1 MTGDDRRERIMDA
14 YQSPRWRLPLL
25 AIGQAQKELYHNESL
40 ILLDFLVH
48 PVVQDIAND
57 PANLTP
63 TPGECWIV
71 GSNPLGDWAG
81 KAQQIAGWTD
91 SGWRYI
97 APQRLM
103 CCRILGSAL
112 AMRFDG
118 AQWQSAANIPALEP
132 SSATIAQLVESLNA
146 IIALLRL
153 HNFIPLS
160 D

>member
-1 MTGDDRRERIMDA
+1 MDI

-40 ILLDFLVH
+40 ILLDFLSH

-57 PANLTP
+57 PANLAP
-63 TPGECWIV
+63 APGECWII
-71 GSNPLGDWAG
+71 GPEPLGEWAG

-97 APQRLM
+97 VPQSLM
-103 CCRILGSAL
+103 SCRILATAL
-112 AMRFDG
+112 AVRFDG
-118 AQWQSAANIPALEP
+118 AQWQSAATIPALDP
-132 SSATIAQLVESLNA
+132 GSATIVQLAESLNA

-153 HNFIPLS
+153 HNFMPPA